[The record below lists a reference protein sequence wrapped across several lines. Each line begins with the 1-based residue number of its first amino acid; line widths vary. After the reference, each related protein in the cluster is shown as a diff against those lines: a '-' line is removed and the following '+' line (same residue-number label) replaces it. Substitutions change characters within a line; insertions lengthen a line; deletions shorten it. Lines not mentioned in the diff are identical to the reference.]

1 MIWILDENLKKETI
15 LRKYTMAQ
23 FVEKAREIGTVKIN
37 AVYCDENMYLL
48 NKNKTY
54 YVLYQQKNS
63 YPLLAKIEKAEKE
76 DDEDADYP
84 NTIVLEGRSMSLL
97 FTKRVINGTLTV
109 SGYLTSAIA
118 HMIDDCFDT
127 DNNTSDRFVNIN
139 VSVETSKGSS
149 SGALKT
155 SEKQITGGTLFESIS
170 DFLEQGS
177 YVIKFYPVVEEL
189 HELSRDY
196 PGMEGQTNISEFKC
210 IVSTGMYLLP
220 GKEGEPLRDPVII
233 SKSLSNVKRTSYN
246 YNTQNDVNVAYVA
259 GEGEDAGR
267 KWYEIQKD
275 TNNIKKAWMREEL
288 WIDARDIQSQQD
300 DTALTETEYE
310 ELINERASEK
320 FAENE
325 TSEEYSATM
334 NTLDKRYVYGV
345 DFEIGDWLS
354 VRDSDLGI
362 TLLAQ
367 VTEVTTT
374 IQNNQE
380 IVDIGFTYGNLQKDP
395 VKQMNLLQTKVD
407 SADVN
412 IKYLEN
418 RTIEIKNILT
428 APLYYVPPASNV
440 SGNRL
445 KIMSGTIVSISGTSQ
460 TSRKMYSIE
469 ELRDLLDEP
478 DLHPQEVS
486 VVVNNGDGRATDA
499 HVDGATWIDNVLFAV
514 LGSNYSTGG
523 AIRFNFTLF
532 AIVP

>member
-1 MIWILDENLKKETI
+1 MLWILDEILKKETI
-15 LRKYTMAQ
+15 LKKYTIAQ

-48 NKNKTY
+48 NKNKVH

-76 DDEDADYP
+76 DEEDADYP
-84 NTIVLEGRSMSLL
+84 NIIVLEGRLISFLL
-97 FTKRVINGTLTV
+97 TKRVVNGTLTV

-127 DNNTSDRFVNIN
+127 DNNTSDRFVNID
-139 VSVETSKGSS
+139 VSIETSKSTIGNS
-149 SGALKT
+149 SGALQT
-155 SEKQITGGTLFESIS
+155 SEKQITGGTLFEGIT

-177 YVIKFYPVVEEL
+177 YAIKFYPVVEEL

-246 YNTQNDVNVAYVA
+246 YNIQNDVNVAYVA
-259 GEGEDAGR
+259 GEGEGNNR

-275 TNNIKKAWMREEL
+275 ADNAKRAWMREEL
-288 WIDARDIQSQQD
+288 WIDARDIQSQQE
-300 DTALTETEYE
+300 DTALTDSEYE
-310 ELINERASEK
+310 ELINERAKEK
-320 FAENE
+320 FSENE
-325 TSEEYSATM
+325 TAEEYSATM

-345 DFEIGDWLS
+345 DFEIGDWLP

-367 VTEVTTT
+367 ITEVTTT
-374 IQNNQE
+374 IQNNEE

-412 IKYLEN
+412 IKYLVN
-418 RTIEIKNILT
+418 
-428 APLYYVPPASNV
+428 SV
-440 SGNRL
+440 SKG
-445 KIMSGTIVSISGTSQ
+445 KVVKHVFMSVS
-460 TSRKMYSIE
+460 
-469 ELRDLLDEP
+469 
-478 DLHPQEVS
+478 
-486 VVVNNGDGRATDA
+486 TDA
-499 HVDGATWIDNVLFAV
+499 YGQFAV
-514 LGSNYSTGG
+514 NINKGKIRAVSAVSNDYRYGVMLIHSNGRDDVIQGRIYRITANPPVYATNITGLGVHGYYIDYEDG
-523 AIRFNFTLF
+523 
-532 AIVP
+532 

>member
-15 LRKYTMAQ
+15 LKKYTMAQ
-23 FVEKAREIGTVKIN
+23 FIEKAREVGTVKIN

-48 NKNKTY
+48 DKNKTY

-76 DDEDADYP
+76 DEEDADYP
-84 NTIVLEGRSMSLL
+84 NTIVLEGRLMSLL
-97 FTKRVINGTLTV
+97 FTKRVINGTITV

-118 HMIDDCFDT
+118 NMISNCFDT
-127 DNNTSDRFVNIN
+127 DNNTSDRFVNID

-170 DFLEQGS
+170 DFLEQGN
-177 YVIKFYPVVEEL
+177 YAIKFYPVVEEL

-210 IVSTGMYLLP
+210 VVSTGMYLLP

-233 SKSLSNVKRTSYN
+233 SKSLSNVKRTSYI
-246 YNTQNDVNVAYVA
+246 YNTQNNVNVAYVA
-259 GEGEDAGR
+259 GEGEGADR

-288 WIDARDIQSQQD
+288 WIDARDIQSQQE
-300 DTALTETEYE
+300 DTALTDSEYE
-310 ELINERASEK
+310 ELINERTKEK
-320 FAENE
+320 FSENE
-325 TSEEYSATM
+325 TVEEYSATM
-334 NTLDKRYVYGV
+334 NSLDKRYAYGV

-374 IQNNQE
+374 IQNNEE
-380 IVDIGFTYGNLQKDP
+380 IIDIGFTYGNLQKDP

-412 IKYLEN
+412 IKYLVN
-418 RTIEIKNILT
+418 
-428 APLYYVPPASNV
+428 SV
-440 SGNRL
+440 SKG
-445 KIMSGTIVSISGTSQ
+445 KVVKHVFMSVS
-460 TSRKMYSIE
+460 
-469 ELRDLLDEP
+469 
-478 DLHPQEVS
+478 
-486 VVVNNGDGRATDA
+486 TDA
-499 HVDGATWIDNVLFAV
+499 YGQFEVNINKGKIRAVSAVSNDYRYGVMLIHSNGRDDVIQGRIYRIADANPPVYATNIIGLGVHGYYIDYEDG
-514 LGSNYSTGG
+514 
-523 AIRFNFTLF
+523 
-532 AIVP
+532 

>member
-15 LRKYTMAQ
+15 LKKYTMAQ

-48 NKNKTY
+48 DKNKTY

-84 NTIVLEGRSMSLL
+84 NTIVLEGRLMSLL

-127 DNNTSDRFVNIN
+127 DNNTSDRFVNID
-139 VSVETSKGSS
+139 VSIETSKSTIGNSG
-149 SGALKT
+149 GALQT
-155 SEKQITGGTLFESIS
+155 SEKQITGGTLFEGIT

-177 YVIKFYPVVEEL
+177 YTIKFYPVVEEL
-189 HELSRDY
+189 HDLSRDY
-196 PGMEGQTNISEFKC
+196 PGMDGQTNISKFKC

-220 GKEGEPLRDPVII
+220 GEESEPLRDPVII

-300 DTALTETEYE
+300 DTVITEAEYE

-325 TSEEYSATM
+325 TLEGYSATM

-345 DFEIGDWLS
+345 DFEIGDWLP

-362 TLLAQ
+362 TMLAQ

-374 IQNNQE
+374 IQNNSE
-380 IVDIGFTYGNLQKDP
+380 IIDIGFSYGRLRQDP
-395 VKQMNLLQTKVD
+395 VEQLNLLQNKFN

-412 IKYLEN
+412 IKYLDAV
-418 RTIEIKNILT
+418 IKGEYKIG
-428 APLYYVPPASNV
+428 YVEKTVSTDQWGQADV
-440 SGNRL
+440 SGYIPN
-445 KIMSGTIVSISGTSQ
+445 GSI
-460 TSRKMYSIE
+460 I
-469 ELRDLLDEP
+469 L
-478 DLHPQEVS
+478 S
-486 VVVNNGDGRATDA
+486 VN
-499 HVDGATWIDNVLFAV
+499 
-514 LGSNYSTGG
+514 STGYKYG
-523 AIRFNFTLF
+523 TMTCGWNGLIRAFVIIDASKITQAANVDDVQVRIFY
-532 AIVP
+532 VYK